1 MSKTRVYELAQ
12 QMGIDNKELMARLA
26 DMGAPVSNHMAVV
39 EEVHVK
45 ALSGHAQTTVK
56 EVSQEEV
63 RVKPTLIRRRASK
76 VEPAPESAPAEAA
89 PAAAPVA
96 EVAAEPAQPA
106 KAEPEAAAKPT
117 RPVTEPVRARII
129 EAAPVAKPAPV
140 AATAPAEKPAPVEK
154 PAPAAAPAEKPAPA
168 APAAAATAAA
178 PAEKPAPIAAEA
190 AAEKPAPAAAT
201 PAAEPQAQT
210 LEASAKP
217 AVKPQA
223 APAPAAAQA
232 AAPAAAKVEP
242 DLDKPTATRA
252 KILGRVEIPIPAQ
265 RPTERREYQRTPGPG
280 ERPAPRPGVPRGVER
295 PGTERPAPRP
305 GAPRPATSG
314 RPGERPAPGS
324 RPGERPSGPSRG
336 PDRPAPLAPID
347 TAALAEE
354 RRKGRK
360 AAPAAPVTDFSKT
373 GKKGAPVVKK
383 KEAFKKPDLLDKRER
398 VFEPG
403 PRSKGK
409 KRFVEKVQIG
419 KKTEITTPKA
429 IKRIIKITES
439 ITVGELAKR
448 MGIKATDLIRA
459 LMKMGVMATINHPL
473 DFDTAT
479 LLATEFGYEIEN
491 VALDVD
497 EMLEAEP
504 DTPESLIK
512 RPPVVTIMGHVD
524 HGKTSLLDAIREANV
539 IAGEAGGITQHIG
552 AYDVE
557 LNGRKITFLD
567 TPGHEAFTAMRA
579 RGAKVTDI
587 VILVVAADDGVM
599 PQTREAVNHSKAA
612 GVPIIVAINKID
624 KPDASPGKVK
634 QELMEFGLISE
645 EWGGETIFV
654 EVSAKKRINLESLLE
669 MILLQ
674 ADVLELKANPDKP
687 ARGTIVEAKLDK
699 GRGPV
704 ATVLVQEGTLKGGD
718 YFVAGV
724 HYGRVRAMQ
733 NDRGEKVLAAGPA
746 MPVEVIGFTG
756 VPDAGDTFVALADEK
771 QAKEI
776 ATHRQIKLRE
786 TELAKHSKLSLEQLY
801 EKIQKGE
808 VKDLNTIVK
817 GDVQGSVEAVAES
830 LRKLTT
836 AAIRLN
842 VLHASVGAI
851 TETDVNLASASNA
864 IILGFN
870 VRPEVKAAA
879 LAEKE
884 GVDVRL
890 YNIIYDAV
898 DDIKKAME
906 GLLEPTF
913 KEKNL
918 GRAEI
923 RETFSVPKHGMV
935 AGSYV
940 TDGKIVR
947 NAQVRLLR
955 DNMVVFEGKL
965 SSLRRFKD
973 DVKEVAT
980 GYECGISLENYNDI
994 KIGDIIECFEME
1006 KFAGKL

>member
-26 DMGAPVSNHMAVV
+26 ALGEPVTNHMAVLEDSV
-39 EEVHVK
+39 VK
-45 ALSGHAQTTVK
+45 ALTAPAQQPTHK

-63 RVKPTLIRRRASK
+63 RVKPTLIRRRAK
-76 VEPAPESAPAEAA
+76 VVETPESEAVEAAAPVEEPVQEA
-89 PAAAPVA
+89 PAAAAPAKDVA
-96 EVAAEPAQPA
+96 EEP
-106 KAEPEAAAKPT
+106 KK
-117 RPVTEPVRARII
+117 PVRDPGRAIII
-129 EAAPVAKPAPV
+129 EAAPKPAPPQ
-140 AATAPAEKPAPVEK
+140 APAAAK
-154 PAPAAAPAEKPAPA
+154 PAPAAETKPA
-168 APAAAATAAA
+168 APAAKAPETPVEAKPAA
-178 PAEKPAPIAAEA
+178 PAASEA
-190 AAEKPAPAAAT
+190 
-201 PAAEPQAQT
+201 
-210 LEASAKP
+210 AKP
-217 AVKPQA
+217 AEKVEAPAQAPQ
-223 APAPAAAQA
+223 APAAAQPA
-232 AAPAAAKVEP
+232 QPAAPPKVEAQP
-242 DLDKPTATRA
+242 EQASPTRA

-265 RPTERREYQRTPGPG
+265 RPAERREYQRPANG
-280 ERPAPRPGVPRGVER
+280 ERPAPRPGMPRGVER
-295 PGTERPAPRP
+295 PGTERPAPR
-305 GAPRPATSG
+305 T
-314 RPGERPAPGS
+314 GERPAGAHP
-324 RPGERPSGPSRG
+324 RT
-336 PDRPAPLAPID
+336 DRPAPLAPVELPLGGD
-347 TAALAEE
+347 D
-354 RRKGRK
+354 RRKGARK
-360 AAPAAPVTDFSKT
+360 PAPAGGTDYAKN
-373 GKKGAPVVKK
+373 GKKGAPATKGK
-383 KEAFKKPDLLDKRER
+383 KEAFKKPDLMDKRER

-409 KRFVEKVQIG
+409 KRGVEKVQIG
-419 KKTEITTPKA
+419 KKTEITVPKA
-429 IKRIIKITES
+429 IKRIIKISES

-479 LLATEFGYEIEN
+479 ILATDFGYEIEN
-491 VALDVD
+491 VALDVE

-504 DTPESLIK
+504 DAPESLQK

-524 HGKTSLLDAIREANV
+524 HGKTSLLDAIRETNV

-612 GVPIIVAINKID
+612 GVPIIIAINKID
-624 KPDASPGKVK
+624 KPEANPTRVK
-634 QELMEFGLISE
+634 QELMEFGLVAE
-645 EWGGETIFV
+645 EWGGDTIFV
-654 EVSAKKRINLESLLE
+654 EVSAKKRINLEALLE
-669 MILLQ
+669 MVLLQ
-674 ADVLELKANPDKP
+674 ADVLELKANPDKA

-704 ATVLVQEGTLKGGD
+704 ATVLVQEGTMKVGD

-733 NDRGEKVLAAGPA
+733 NDRGEKVPAAGPA

-756 VPDAGDTFVALADEK
+756 VPDAGDIFVAMGDEK

-776 ATHRQIKLRE
+776 ANHRQMKLRE
-786 TELAKHSKLSLEQLY
+786 SELAKHSKLSLEQLY

-913 KEKNL
+913 KEKYL

-923 RETFSVPKHGMV
+923 REVFSVPKVGNV

-955 DNMVVFEGKL
+955 DNVVVYEGKL

-973 DVKEVAT
+973 DVKEVASN
-980 GYECGISLENYNDI
+980 YECGMSLENYNDL
-994 KIGDIIECFEME
+994 KIGDIFECFEME
-1006 KFAGKL
+1006 KVAGKL

>member
-1 MSKTRVYELAQ
+1 MSKRVYEVAQ
-12 QMGIDNKELMARLA
+12 QLGVDNKEVMAKLA
-26 DMGAPVSNHMAVV
+26 EMGRDVKNHMAVIDDAD
-39 EEVHVK
+39 VK
-45 ALSGHAQTTVK
+45 ALTAPAQTHHK

-63 RVKPTLIRRRASK
+63 RVKPTLIRRRAK
-76 VEPAPESAPAEAA
+76 AVEPTAEAEAAAAAPAEA
-89 PAAAPVA
+89 PKEAA
-96 EVAAEPAQPA
+96 
-106 KAEPEAAAKPT
+106 PEAAAAPPKVEAPAEPAPAPKPAK
-117 RPVTEPVRARII
+117 PEPVRARII
-129 EAAPVAKPAPV
+129 EAAPVKPA
-140 AATAPAEKPAPVEK
+140 
-154 PAPAAAPAEKPAPA
+154 APA
-168 APAAAATAAA
+168 APAAAEKVEKAEPAAPAAPQPPVQPEPVAKEAPAAA
-178 PAEKPAPIAAEA
+178 PEEAKAPVKAEA
-190 AAEKPAPAAAT
+190 APAAPAQAEKPAPAAAA
-201 PAAEPQAQT
+201 PAEEAKAPAQP
-210 LEASAKP
+210 EAAAAKP
-217 AVKPQA
+217 AAAEA
-223 APAPAAAQA
+223 APAPKAA
-232 AAPAAAKVEP
+232 EP
-242 DLDKPTATRA
+242 EPERATATRA
-252 KILGRVEIPIPAQ
+252 KILGRVEIPLPTQ
-265 RPTERREYQRTPGPG
+265 RPAERREYQRQAPG
-280 ERPAPRPGVPRGVER
+280 ERPAQRPGMPRGVER

-305 GAPRPATSG
+305 GARPGERPTGG
-314 RPGERPAPGS
+314 RPGERPAPG
-324 RPGERPSGPSRG
+324 RPGERPSGPR
-336 PDRPAPLAPID
+336 PERPAPLAPMEAPIPMD
-347 TAALAEE
+347 D

-360 AAPAAPVTDFSKT
+360 PAPAAGGGDFGAKP
-373 GKKGAPVVKK
+373 GKKGGAAAGKK

-398 VFEPG
+398 IFEPG
-403 PRSKGK
+403 PRKGK
-409 KRFVEKVQIG
+409 KGKYIEKVQVG
-419 KKTEITTPKA
+419 KKTEITIPKA
-429 IKRIIKITES
+429 SKRVIKISES

-479 LLATEFGYEIEN
+479 ILATDFGYEIEN
-491 VALDVD
+491 VALDVE

-504 DTPESLIK
+504 DAPESLQK

-599 PQTREAVNHSKAA
+599 PQTREAINHSKAA
-612 GVPIIVAINKID
+612 GVPIIIAINKID
-624 KPDASPGKVK
+624 KPEASPGRVK
-634 QELMEFGLISE
+634 QELMEFGLVSE
-645 EWGGETIFV
+645 EWGGDTIFV
-654 EVSAKKRINLESLLE
+654 EVSAKKRINLEELLE
-669 MILLQ
+669 MVLLQ
-674 ADVLELKANPDKP
+674 ADVLELKANPDKA

-704 ATVLVQEGTLKGGD
+704 ATVLVQEGTLKSGD

-733 NDRGEKVLAAGPA
+733 NDRGEKVITAGPA
-746 MPVEVIGFTG
+746 MPVEVIGFNG
-756 VPDAGDTFVALADEK
+756 VPDAGDIFVTMSDEK
-771 QAKEI
+771 AAKEI

-786 TELAKHSKLSLEQLY
+786 AELAKHSKLSLEQLY

-836 AAIRLN
+836 DAIRLN

-913 KEKNL
+913 REKFL

-955 DNMVVFEGKL
+955 DNVVIYEGKL

-980 GYECGISLENYNDI
+980 GYECGMSLENYNDI
-994 KIGDIIECFEME
+994 KIGDIFECFEME
-1006 KFAGKL
+1006 KVAGKL

>member
-1 MSKTRVYELAQ
+1 MSKTRIYELAQ
-12 QMGIDNKELMARLA
+12 QMGIENKELMARLEA
-26 DMGAPVSNHMAVV
+26 VGVSVKNHMAVIDDADI
-39 EEVHVK
+39 K
-45 ALSGHAQTTVK
+45 KLTAPATTTVK

-63 RVKPTLIRRRASK
+63 RVKPTLIRRRAK
-76 VEPAPESAPAEAA
+76 VVETVMEAEESPAEIPQAEPPQAEPAEVAPAVVEAA
-89 PAAAPVA
+89 PIIPEKPVV
-96 EVAAEPAQPA
+96 EKV
-106 KAEPEAAAKPT
+106 AEPEVNQEVPVMEPQPEKPT
-117 RPVTEPVRARII
+117 TTSARILGRI
-129 EAAPVAKPAPV
+129 ELPGLVQK
-140 AATAPAEKPAPVEK
+140 EKPAERR
-154 PAPAAAPAEKPAPA
+154 EY
-168 APAAAATAAA
+168 
-178 PAEKPAPIAAEA
+178 IR
-190 AAEKPAPAAAT
+190 
-201 PAAEPQAQT
+201 
-210 LEASAKP
+210 
-217 AVKPQA
+217 
-223 APAPAAAQA
+223 A
-232 AAPAAAKVEP
+232 AAPAA
-242 DLDKPTATRA
+242 
-252 KILGRVEIPIPAQ
+252 
-265 RPTERREYQRTPGPG
+265 G
-280 ERPAPRPGVPRGVER
+280 ERPAPSRGAERPVTPRPGE
-295 PGTERPAPRP
+295 RP
-305 GAPRPATSG
+305 GAPRGTERPGTA
-314 RPGERPAPGS
+314 RPGERPGA
-324 RPGERPSGPSRG
+324 PGERPGTTRPAPARGSERPGQSR
-336 PDRPAPLAPID
+336 PERPAPLVPADP
-347 TAALAEE
+347 AALAEE
-354 RRKGRK
+354 RRKARK
-360 AAPAAPVTDFSKT
+360 VKEFQPAADFGKPA
-373 GKKGAPVVKK
+373 KKGAVPVKK

-398 VFEPG
+398 LFEPG
-403 PRSKGK
+403 PRPGKGK
-409 KRFVEKVQIG
+409 RRQPERVQIG
-419 KKTEITTPKA
+419 KKTEITIPKA
-429 IKRIIKITES
+429 IKRIIKISET

-479 LLATEFGYEIEN
+479 ILATDFGYEIEN
-491 VALDVD
+491 VALDID
-497 EMLEAEP
+497 EMLEAAP
-504 DTPESLIK
+504 DAPEALLK

-579 RGAKVTDI
+579 RGARVTDI

-612 GVPIIVAINKID
+612 GVPIIVAINKMD
-624 KPDASPGKVK
+624 KPDAKPDKVK
-634 QELMEFGLISE
+634 QELMEFGLVSE

-654 EVSAKKRINLESLLE
+654 EVSAKKKINLPALLE
-669 MILLQ
+669 MVLLQ

-718 YFVAGV
+718 FFVAGV
-724 HYGRVRAMQ
+724 HSGRVRAMQ
-733 NDRGEKVLAAGPA
+733 NDRGEKVLTAGPS

-756 VPDAGDTFVALADEK
+756 VPDAGDVFVAMADER

-776 ATHRQIKLRE
+776 ASHRQQKLRE

-801 EKIQKGE
+801 EKIQMGE

-830 LRKLTT
+830 LRKLSTD
-836 AAIRLN
+836 AIRLN
-842 VLHASVGAI
+842 VIHASVGAI
-851 TETDVNLASASNA
+851 TETDVNLATASNA
-864 IILGFN
+864 IILGFG
-870 VRPEVKAAA
+870 VRPEVKAQA
-879 LAEKE
+879 LAEKA

-898 DDIKKAME
+898 DDIKLAME
-906 GLLEPTF
+906 GLLEPTLR
-913 KEKNL
+913 EKPL

-923 RETFSVPKHGMV
+923 REVFSVPKHGMV

-940 TDGKIVR
+940 LDGKMVR

-955 DNMVVFEGKL
+955 DNVVIYEGKM

-973 DVKEVAT
+973 DVKEVAA

-994 KIGDIIECFEME
+994 KIGDIFEAFEIE
-1006 KFAGKL
+1006 KIATKL

>member
-1 MSKTRVYELAQ
+1 ME
-12 QMGIDNKELMARLA
+12 E
-26 DMGAPVSNHMAVV
+26 AP
-39 EEVHVK
+39 K
-45 ALSGHAQTTVK
+45 
-56 EVSQEEV
+56 
-63 RVKPTLIRRRASK
+63 
-76 VEPAPESAPAEAA
+76 
-89 PAAAPVA
+89 
-96 EVAAEPAQPA
+96 
-106 KAEPEAAAKPT
+106 
-117 RPVTEPVRARII
+117 RPEPVRARII
-129 EAAPVAKPAPV
+129 EAAPAPKPVAKPEAPAPQAAPV
-140 AATAPAEKPAPVEK
+140 KEEKPVV
-154 PAPAAAPAEKPAPA
+154 AEKPAPA
-168 APAAAATAAA
+168 APV
-178 PAEKPAPIAAEA
+178 
-190 AAEKPAPAAAT
+190 AAEKPAVEAPK
-201 PAAEPQAQT
+201 AE
-210 LEASAKP
+210 
-217 AVKPQA
+217 A
-223 APAPAAAQA
+223 APAAPASAPEAAKPVEQPA
-232 AAPAAAKVEP
+232 VEAAPAKAPEAAAAKVEP
-242 DLDKPTATRA
+242 EPDKPTATRA
-252 KILGRVEIPIPAQ
+252 RILGRVEIPIPTQ
-265 RPTERREYQRTPGPG
+265 RPAERREYQRPAQG
-280 ERPAPRPGVPRGVER
+280 ERPAPRPGMPRGVER

-305 GAPRPATSG
+305 GAG
-314 RPGERPAPGS
+314 RPGERPT
-324 RPGERPSGPSRG
+324 GPR
-336 PDRPAPLAPID
+336 PDRPAPLAPVEPPPMMD
-347 TAALAEE
+347 D
-354 RRKGRK
+354 RGRKGRK
-360 AAPAAPVTDFSKT
+360 PAPAGGTDFGKNAKKGGAAAGK
-373 GKKGAPVVKK
+373 GKKDS
-383 KEAFKKPDLLDKRER
+383 FKDMLDKRER

-403 PRSKGK
+403 PRKGK
-409 KRFVEKVQIG
+409 KGKYVEKVQVG
-419 KKTEITTPKA
+419 KKTEITVPKA
-429 IKRIIKITES
+429 IKRIIKISES

-459 LMKMGVMATINHPL
+459 LMKLGVMATINHPL

-479 LLATEFGYEIEN
+479 LLATDFGYEIEN

-497 EMLEAEP
+497 EILEAEP
-504 DTPESLIK
+504 DAPESLIK

-524 HGKTSLLDAIREANV
+524 HGKTSLLDAIRQANV

-557 LNGRKITFLD
+557 LKGQKITFLD

-624 KPDASPGKVK
+624 KPEANPSKVK
-634 QELMEFGLISE
+634 QELMEFGLVSE

-654 EVSAKKRINLESLLE
+654 EVSAKKHLNLESLLE
-669 MILLQ
+669 MVLLQ
-674 ADVLELKANPDKP
+674 ADVLELKANPDKT
-687 ARGTIVEAKLDK
+687 ARGTVVEAKLDK

-704 ATVLVQEGTLKGGD
+704 ATVLVQEGTLKAGD
-718 YFVAGV
+718 YFVAGI
-724 HYGRVRAMQ
+724 HFGRVRAMQ
-733 NDRGEKVLAAGPA
+733 NDRGEKVTAAGPA
-746 MPVEVIGFTG
+746 MPVEVIGFNG
-756 VPDAGDTFVALADEK
+756 VPDAGDIFVAMTDEK

-776 ATHRQIKLRE
+776 ANHRQMKLRE
-786 TELAKHSKLSLEQLY
+786 SELAKHSKLSLEQLY

-836 AAIRLN
+836 DAIRLN

-913 KEKNL
+913 KEKYL

-923 RETFSVPKHGMV
+923 REVFSVPKAGMV

-940 TDGKIVR
+940 TDGKIIR

-955 DNMVVFEGKL
+955 DNVVVFEGKL
-965 SSLRRFKD
+965 GSLRRFKD

-980 GYECGISLENYNDI
+980 GYECGMSLENYNDL
-994 KIGDIIECFEME
+994 KIGDIFECFEME
-1006 KFAGKL
+1006 KVATKL